1 MGLFLNIDLEYL
13 FLLTIYMHPKPK
25 NTSKFYKINSF
36 FGVMVFF
43 CIFLVKLASAQQKQL
58 TSKHKQQ
65 KNTQVGLLAKKKD
78 TLQQEVYTLPLKDT
92 LVKDTLVKVVI
103 PDSVFK
109 KMSKTE
115 QLAYT
120 LGIKIS
126 SDALPAKVVTQAKDS
141 AIMDVANNRF
151 LLFGAAELQYEDIV
165 LQSGKLDYNQSN
177 QQIKALPSLD
187 SNQEMSKKKPL
198 FKQGAESFTYDSL
211 IYNFK
216 LKKAIVR
223 NAHSQYGEGFVISDQ
238 VKRNA
243 DQSIYGWQN
252 IYTTCALE
260 HPHFGI
266 RAKKI
271 KVVPDEII
279 ATGAA
284 NLMIADIPTPLFLP
298 FGVFPIA
305 KQQSS
310 GFKIPGYTME
320 VQRGLGITNGGYYFN
335 LNRHVDLLFLTNIY
349 SKGSWGASAISN
361 YNKRYHYNGG
371 LSLSYAYNKIG
382 EVYESSSSLTKDFM
396 INWRHQ
402 VDAKATPGMNFSA
415 NVVAGSSSFYA
426 NNSYSADQILNNQ
439 FQSNISFSKN
449 WINKPYTLTI
459 SARHSQNTRTRQV
472 NVTLPEMNFYL
483 GSFNPFQS
491 KKSATAHWYDK
502 INMSY
507 NMTMLNQLTFY
518 DTSFNINTV
527 SLSDFRNGIK
537 HVLPIGFSTN
547 ILRFFNFSTNINYT
561 EYWLTERNTK
571 AYNDI
576 SAKIDTVQQYGFFAA
591 RDISA
596 SASISSR
603 IYGVHFFKKGKIAGI
618 RHVITPSIGAGF
630 IPDYATAPFN
640 YYYLSRM
647 DTSQRRFYMSPYE
660 KSLIGV
666 PGLNQFGNIN
676 SSINF
681 NIQNNVQLKVRN
693 GKDSASGTKNIS
705 IIDGLSFSSAYNI
718 AADSFNWSVITA
730 GFRTNLFQN
739 IGIAAGAVYDP
750 YAYDYVNGR
759 RKPQLLWDEKG
770 KLAKLASA
778 NMSLNASFHSTQ
790 KDTKVKD
797 KESNRLLSNNG
808 YSNYIDFNIPW
819 NLTMAY
825 SINLSKSPTKTI
837 NKDTLVFSQT
847 LMMSGDFNLTKNF
860 KIAFSSGYDFVYKQ
874 LTFTSIDIYRDLH
887 CWEMRINAIPFGP
900 RKSYSFTLN
909 VKSAILQDLK
919 LLRRRDFRDAVY

>member
-1 MGLFLNIDLEYL
+1 
-13 FLLTIYMHPKPK
+13 MHSKPK
-25 NTSKFYKINSF
+25 NTLKFCKINSF
-36 FGVMVFF
+36 FGLLLIF
-43 CIFLVKLASAQQKQL
+43 CIFLVKLSSAQQKKIPL
-58 TSKHKQQ
+58 NTKQQ
-65 KNTQVGLLAKKKD
+65 KAVKSISVDKKKD
-78 TLQQEVYTLPLKDT
+78 TVTT
-92 LVKDTLVKVVI
+92 VKSADAAMDSAVLNVPAPKPVL
-103 PDSVFK
+103 PDSVLK
-109 KMSKTE
+109 KMSKID
-115 QLAYT
+115 QLSYQ

-126 SDALPAKVVTQAKDS
+126 TDALPAKVITQAKDS

-165 LQSGKLDYNQSN
+165 LQSGKLDYNQAN

-187 SNQEMSKKKPL
+187 SNLAMSNKKPI

-216 LKKAIVR
+216 QKKAIVR

-271 KVVPDEII
+271 KVVPDKII
-279 ATGAA
+279 ATGTA

-371 LSLSYAYNKIG
+371 ISLSYAYNKIG
-382 EVYESSSSLTKDFM
+382 EAYESSSSLTKDFM

-415 NVVAGSSSFYA
+415 NVVAGTSSYYA
-426 NNSYSADQILNNQ
+426 NNSYSANQILNNQ
-439 FQSNISFSKN
+439 YQSNISFSKN
-449 WINKPYTLTI
+449 WINKPYSLTI

-483 GSFNPFQS
+483 GSFNPFQN

-518 DTSFNINTV
+518 DTSFNINAV
-527 SLSDFRNGIK
+527 SLSDFRNGMK
-537 HVLPIGFSTN
+537 HVIPIGFSTN
-547 ILRFFNFSTNINYT
+547 ILRFINFSTNINYT

-571 AYNDI
+571 SYNDI
-576 SAKIDTVQQYGFFAA
+576 TSKIDTAHQYGFFAA

-596 SASISSR
+596 SATISSR

-647 DTSQRRFYMSPYE
+647 DTSQRRYYMSPYE

-666 PGLNQFGNIN
+666 PGLNQYGRI
-676 SSINF
+676 SSAINF
-681 NIQNNVQLKVRN
+681 NIQNNLQLKVRN
-693 GKDSASGTKNIS
+693 GKDSASGTKNVS
-705 IIDGLSFSSAYNI
+705 IIDGLSFSSSYNV

-730 GFRTNLFQN
+730 GFRTNLFQH

-759 RKPQLLWDEKG
+759 RKPQLLWDETS

-778 NMSLNASFHSTQ
+778 NMSLNASFHSTK

>member
-1 MGLFLNIDLEYL
+1 
-13 FLLTIYMHPKPK
+13 MHTKPK
-25 NTSKFYKINSF
+25 NTLKFCKINSF
-36 FGVMVFF
+36 FGLLIIF
-43 CIFLVKLASAQQKQL
+43 CIFLVKLSSAQQKKVATKQN
-58 TSKHKQQ
+58 TSKASNDTKKISRRDSLILPISSNTIRDSIVLDTSVQ
-65 KNTQVGLLAKKKD
+65 KI
-78 TLQQEVYTLPLKDT
+78 TLPDAVL
-92 LVKDTLVKVVI
+92 
-103 PDSVFK
+103 K
-109 KMSKTE
+109 KMSKTD
-115 QLAYT
+115 QLAYQ

-126 SDALPAKVVTQAKDS
+126 KDALPAKVVTQAKDS

-177 QQIKALPSLD
+177 QQIKALPALD
-187 SNQEMSKKKPL
+187 SNHAISNKKPL

-211 IYNFK
+211 LYNFK

-252 IYTTCALE
+252 VYTTCSLE

-271 KVVPDEII
+271 KVIPDKII

-320 VQRGLGITNGGYYFN
+320 AQRGLGITNGGYYFN
-335 LNRHVDLLFLTNIY
+335 LNRHIDLLFLTNIY

-371 LSLSYAYNKIG
+371 ISLSYAYNKIG
-382 EVYESSSSLTKDFM
+382 EAYESSSSLTKDFM

-402 VDAKATPGMNFSA
+402 VDAKATPGINFSA
-415 NVVAGSSSFYA
+415 NVVAGTSSYYA
-426 NNSYSADQILNNQ
+426 NNSYSANQILNNQ
-439 FQSNISFSKN
+439 YQSNISFSKN
-449 WINKPYTLTI
+449 WINKPYSLTI

-483 GSFNPFQS
+483 GSFNPFQN
-491 KKSATAHWYDK
+491 KKSATTHWYDK

-518 DTSFNINTV
+518 DTSFNINAV
-527 SLSDFRNGIK
+527 SLSDFRNGMK

-571 AYNDI
+571 SFNDLT
-576 SAKIDTVQQYGFFAA
+576 AKIDTVNQYGLFAA
-591 RDISA
+591 RDLSA
-596 SASISSR
+596 SATISSR

-647 DTSQRRFYMSPYE
+647 DTSQRRYYMSPYE

-666 PGLNQFGNIN
+666 PGLNQYGKIN

-681 NIQNNVQLKVRN
+681 NIQNNLQLKVRN
-693 GKDSASGTKNIS
+693 GKDSASGTKNVS
-705 IIDGLSFSSAYNI
+705 IIDGLSFSSAYNV

-730 GFRTNLFQN
+730 GFRTNLFQH

-759 RKPQLLWDEKG
+759 RRPQLLWNENG
-770 KLAKLASA
+770 QLAKLASA
-778 NMSLNASFHSTQ
+778 NMSLNASFHSSQ

-797 KESNRLLSNNG
+797 KENNRLLSNNG

-860 KIAFSSGYDFVYKQ
+860 KIAFSSGYDFIYKQ

>member
-1 MGLFLNIDLEYL
+1 MI
-13 FLLTIYMHPKPK
+13 
-25 NTSKFYKINSF
+25 
-36 FGVMVFF
+36 F
-43 CIFLVKLASAQQKQL
+43 CIFLVKLSSAQQKKIPL
-58 TSKHKQQ
+58 NTKQQ
-65 KNTQVGLLAKKKD
+65 KAVKSISVDKKKD
-78 TLQQEVYTLPLKDT
+78 TVTT
-92 LVKDTLVKVVI
+92 VKSADAAMDSAVLNVPAPTPVL
-103 PDSVFK
+103 PDSVLK
-109 KMSKTE
+109 KMSKID
-115 QLAYT
+115 QLSYQ

-126 SDALPAKVVTQAKDS
+126 TDALPAKVITQAKDS

-165 LQSGKLDYNQSN
+165 LQSGKLDYNQAN

-187 SNQEMSKKKPL
+187 SNLAMSNKKPI

-216 LKKAIVR
+216 QKKAIVR

-271 KVVPDEII
+271 KVVPDKII
-279 ATGAA
+279 ATGTA

-371 LSLSYAYNKIG
+371 ISLSYAYNKIG
-382 EVYESSSSLTKDFM
+382 EAYESSSSLTKDFM

-415 NVVAGSSSFYA
+415 NVVAGTSSYYA
-426 NNSYSADQILNNQ
+426 NNSYSANQILNNQ
-439 FQSNISFSKN
+439 YQSNISFSKN
-449 WINKPYTLTI
+449 WINKPYSLTI

-483 GSFNPFQS
+483 GSFNPFQN

-518 DTSFNINTV
+518 DTSFNINAV
-527 SLSDFRNGIK
+527 SLSDFRNGMK
-537 HVLPIGFSTN
+537 HVIPIGFSTN
-547 ILRFFNFSTNINYT
+547 ILRFINFSTNINYT

-571 AYNDI
+571 SYNDI
-576 SAKIDTVQQYGFFAA
+576 TSKIDTAHQYGFFAA

-596 SASISSR
+596 SATISSR

-647 DTSQRRFYMSPYE
+647 DTSQRRYYMSPYE

-666 PGLNQFGNIN
+666 PGLNQYGRI
-676 SSINF
+676 SSAINF
-681 NIQNNVQLKVRN
+681 NIQNNLQLKVRN
-693 GKDSASGTKNIS
+693 GKDSASGTKNVS
-705 IIDGLSFSSAYNI
+705 IIDGLSFSSSYNV

-730 GFRTNLFQN
+730 GFRTNLFQH

-759 RKPQLLWDEKG
+759 RKPQLLWDETS

-778 NMSLNASFHSTQ
+778 NMSLNASFHSTK